1 MRWVLPGLGALS
13 LLYGA
18 HLLALL
24 AEARSLI
31 FYRQR
36 PPRVRSLGYLE
47 ALANPSIEYMIEEES
62 SEAARADHADSGQAD
77 PHRYRDRHG
86 SG

>member
-1 MRWVLPGLGALS
+1 MRWVLLGLGALA

-18 HLLALL
+18 HRLALL
-24 AEARSLI
+24 GEKRGLI

-47 ALANPSIEYMIEEES
+47 AMANPSIEYMIEEEY
-62 SEAARADHADSGQAD
+62 SEAARADHADSGQGD
-77 PHRYRDRHG
+77 PRGYRDTHG